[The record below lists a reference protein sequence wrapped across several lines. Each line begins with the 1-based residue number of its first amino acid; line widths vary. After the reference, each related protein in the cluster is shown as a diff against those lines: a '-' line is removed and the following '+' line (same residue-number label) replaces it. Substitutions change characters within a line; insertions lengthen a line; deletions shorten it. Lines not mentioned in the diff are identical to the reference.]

1 MFSPVGLNPKLGSAN
16 WLGHVTILESFFL
29 FLTNRPPNL
38 LLQATLRVMP
48 VLVTFTS
55 KRMFT
60 KFLTHN
66 AVFKFLKRY
75 TSSPVPTCKTCS
87 LWHFPKV
94 ILQSLNFKPFVSVTV
109 QDTTWRPPLATSR
122 LLLTAISTKR
132 TWFRHARC
140 CLSFHIHSM
149 IWKTYKTWIRNR
161 HKGNKSFVDY
171 R

>member
-16 WLGHVTILESFFL
+16 WLGHITILESFFL

-48 VLVTFTS
+48 VLVTFTL

-60 KFLTHN
+60 KFVTHN
-66 AVFKFLKRY
+66 AVLKFLKRY

-94 ILQSLNFKPFVSVTV
+94 KLQSLNFKPFVSVTV
-109 QDTTWRPPLATSR
+109 QDTTWRPPLATCR
-122 LLLTAISTKR
+122 LLLT
-132 TWFRHARC
+132 
-140 CLSFHIHSM
+140 
-149 IWKTYKTWIRNR
+149 YKTWLGTGTRVIKVLWIIDIRNR
-161 HKGNKSFVDY
+161 LHYHNPASWCIMNIVG
-171 R
+171 